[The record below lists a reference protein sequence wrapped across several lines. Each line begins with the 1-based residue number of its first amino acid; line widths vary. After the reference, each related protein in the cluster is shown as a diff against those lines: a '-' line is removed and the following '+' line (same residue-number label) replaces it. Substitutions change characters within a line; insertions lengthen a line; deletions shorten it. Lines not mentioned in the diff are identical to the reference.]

1 MGQAAFAD
9 DNLVEDEE
17 NPEESWGE
25 IVMLSTRSYTV
36 HVCGKRQE
44 SWGYPLAGN
53 SPSPIVRIFRKEVY
67 DRQFQKVVISPKA
80 VLLVI
85 TLFEI

>member
-1 MGQAAFAD
+1 MGQAAIAD

-36 HVCGKRQE
+36 HVCGKRLE
-44 SWGYPLAGN
+44 LGISIGRELALSYSEN
-53 SPSPIVRIFRKEVY
+53 I
-67 DRQFQKVVISPKA
+67 
-80 VLLVI
+80 
-85 TLFEI
+85 

>member
-1 MGQAAFAD
+1 M
-9 DNLVEDEE
+9 EEE

-67 DRQFQKVVISPKA
+67 DR
-80 VLLVI
+80 
-85 TLFEI
+85 